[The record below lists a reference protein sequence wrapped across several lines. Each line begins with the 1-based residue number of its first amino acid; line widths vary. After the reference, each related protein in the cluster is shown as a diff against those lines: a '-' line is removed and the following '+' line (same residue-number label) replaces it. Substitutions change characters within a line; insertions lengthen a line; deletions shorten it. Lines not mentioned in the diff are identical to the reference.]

1 MSESEILLGYAT
13 EDKNKAAGVY
23 PVGLDLRRANRHG
36 LIAGATGT
44 GKTVSMQALAESFSR
59 QGVPVLVADVKGD
72 LSGISQPG
80 KSHPKV
86 EARLTALG
94 LPTDQWQGNPT
105 VFWDLYRKQGHPLR
119 ATVSDMGPM
128 LLARLLGLNE
138 TQQGVLNIV
147 FAVADDNGL
156 LLLDLK
162 DLRSMLTHVADSAS
176 DLERTYGRVSASSV
190 GAIQRRLLVLE
201 RSGAKHFFGEPMLE
215 LDDLMRVDSRGAGYV
230 NVLVASKLVEQPAMY
245 STVLLWLLSELFENL
260 PEIGDPDKPRLVIFF
275 DEAHLMFKGTSPALV
290 EKVEQVVRL
299 IRSKGVGVYF
309 VTQSPGDLPDA
320 VLGQLGN
327 RIQHALRAFTPKE
340 RRAVRAAA
348 QTFRSDG
355 SFAVETAIGELG
367 VGEALISTLLAS
379 GAPSVVRRALV
390 KPPVSRIGPARK
402 GEIYEIMMESDLA
415 DKYATGIDRE
425 SAFEMLA
432 ARAEAAAVTTAQ
444 QAPTRKRAYADR
456 APRRR
461 SRQGIGE
468 ALVKSAARSIGS
480 GIGRAIMRGILGS
493 IFKGR

>member
-1 MSESEILLGYAT
+1 MTESSILLGYAT
-13 EDKNKAAGVY
+13 EDKKRGAGVY

-86 EARLTALG
+86 EERLAALG
-94 LPTDQWQGNPT
+94 LPRDQWHGNPT

-128 LLARLLGLNE
+128 LLARLLGLND

-162 DLRSMLTHVADSAS
+162 DLRSMLTHVAESAG
-176 DLERTYGRVSASSV
+176 DLERTYGRVSSSSV

-215 LDDLMRVDSRGAGYV
+215 LDDLMRVDSHGAGYV
-230 NVLVASKLVEQPAMY
+230 NVLVANKLVQQPAMY
-245 STVLLWLLSELFENL
+245 STVLLWLLAELFENL

-275 DEAHLMFKGTSPALV
+275 DEAHLLFKDTSPALV
-290 EKVEQVVRL
+290 DKIEQVVRL

-367 VGEALISTLLAS
+367 VGEALISTLLAN
-379 GAPSVVRRALV
+379 GAPSLVRRALV

-402 GEIYEIMMESDLA
+402 AEIYEIMLESDLA

-425 SAFEMLA
+425 SAFEKLA
-432 ARAEAAAVTTAQ
+432 ARAEAAAATA
-444 QAPTRKRAYADR
+444 AERKPSRKRAYAER

-493 IFKGR
+493 VFKGR